1 MSVSAVTNIFGN
13 SLSRLVS
20 ALFKTIAS
28 FAAGHRQRWTMRAAD
43 PFLQGGSM
51 VVDVANGDVVYFHK
65 DKFAGDHAPISELAN
80 AAEGVV
86 NGADR

>member
-1 MSVSAVTNIFGN
+1 MSNLFGN
-13 SLSRLVS
+13 FLCGLVS

-51 VVDVANGDVVYFHK
+51 VVDVANGEVVYFHK
-65 DKFAGDHAPISELAN
+65 DKFAGDHAPISELVS
-80 AAEGVV
+80 AAESVV
-86 NGADR
+86 AGADR